1 MIPVA
6 HSKPSLTPAD
16 RDAVAAILATGMI
29 GQGAQT
35 IELEHQL
42 SAWLGGTGG
51 VAVGS
56 GTAALTLALQAVGCG
71 PGGEVIFPTYVCR
84 AVLQAVCAVG
94 STPVPCDVGEDW
106 LVEPAQVGPLVTP
119 RTQAIIVPHLYGLFC
134 DVAAFRGFN
143 VAVVEDCAQALGP
156 PGSHAMGG
164 DVAVLSFHP
173 TKCLTTGEGGMAIA
187 RAPELLTRMQKLR
200 DDDTSGGARRLFSP
214 LSDLAAALG
223 LSQLRRYDSFLARRR
238 EIASC
243 YAQALGRRGATL
255 APWWSRRP
263 TMYFRFPLRIPDGLE
278 GVAAGF
284 SARGVTV
291 RRGVDEL
298 LHRLAGLSDAAFPRA
313 VRHYHETVSLPIY
326 PALTDEELGRCAEAV
341 RAILQCGV

>member
-1 MIPVA
+1 
-6 HSKPSLTPAD
+6 
-16 RDAVAAILATGMI
+16 MI

-35 IELEHQL
+35 IELETS
-42 SAWLGGTGG
+42 SAHGWGELGG

-56 GTAALTLALQAVGCG
+56 GTAAPTLALQAVGCG
-71 PGGEVIFPTYVCR
+71 PGGEVSFPTYVCR
-84 AVLQAVCAVG
+84 AVLQAVRRGGVHAG
-94 STPVPCDVGEDW
+94 SLRRRRG
-106 LVEPAQVGPLVTP
+106 LAGGAGAGGPARHTA
-119 RTQAIIVPHLYGLFC
+119 TQAIIVPHLYGLFC

-143 VAVVEDCAQALGP
+143 VAAIEDCAQALGP
-156 PGSHAMGG
+156 PGYHAMGG
-164 DVAVLSFHP
+164 NVGYFSFHS

-187 RAPELLTRMQKLR
+187 RDPALLTRMQKLR
-200 DDDTSGGARRLFSP
+200 DDDPSGGARGLFSP
-214 LSDLAAALG
+214 LSDFAAALG

-243 YAQALGRRGATL
+243 YAQTLGRRGDML
-255 APWWSRRP
+255 APWWGRCP
-263 TMYFRFPLRIPDGLE
+263 TMHFRFPLRIPDGLE

-313 VRHYHETVSLPIY
+313 VRHYHETVLLPIY
-326 PALTDEELGRCAEAV
+326 PALTDEELGRFAEAV